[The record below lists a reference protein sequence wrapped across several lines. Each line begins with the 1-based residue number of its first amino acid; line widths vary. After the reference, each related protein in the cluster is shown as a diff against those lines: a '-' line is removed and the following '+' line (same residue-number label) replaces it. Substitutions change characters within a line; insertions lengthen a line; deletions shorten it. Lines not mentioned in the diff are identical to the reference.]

1 MGLCVTAAWVA
12 LSSELSVALTA
23 GGVLEAIVVS
33 EWIQQTEEPGWAAW
47 LVGTA
52 FALVACTLPRRRR
65 MTLQQLH
72 QAQHLLAKRSRAEE
86 RNRIAAEVHDVVG
99 RALTVSLLHIGSARL
114 ALDEE
119 PEEAGVRS
127 ARRSD

>member
-52 FALVACTLPRRRR
+52 FTLVACTLPRRRR

-72 QAQHLLAKRSRAEE
+72 QASTCSRSGA
-86 RNRIAAEVHDVVG
+86 
-99 RALTVSLLHIGSARL
+99 
-114 ALDEE
+114 
-119 PEEAGVRS
+119 
-127 ARRSD
+127 ARRSATGSRPRSTTWSGVP